1 MLIKFFKKKI
11 TESIIDE
18 AIKAIPELKEK
29 AFEWLK
35 TNKEE
40 ILKQVFEHIKEA
52 VIDYF
57 KKHLGK

>member
-40 ILKQVFEHIKEA
+40 ILKQVFDKIKEA
-52 VIDYF
+52 VVDYF
-57 KKHLGK
+57 KKNLGK

>member
-11 TESIIDE
+11 TESIIEE
-18 AIKAIPELKEK
+18 AIKAIPDLKEK
-29 AFEWLK
+29 AIEWLK

-40 ILKQVFEHIKEA
+40 ILKQVFDKIKEA

-57 KKHLGK
+57 KKNLGK